1 MGEIHIPRVMAVLED
16 QVVAVELI
24 LEIELVDRVVEVF
37 RQLVIMPPVEALMEE
52 KHSPVIPLVAM
63 VVAMVMVAMAVAVV
77 AQLTVAM
84 AVAVA
89 VIPVVVVLVIKILVV
104 DRAVV
109 LIDRGGGAAASLGA
123 AGIVL
128 RSVLQLTDVVGWLLA
143 AGRISDS
150 EAARVYEFL
159 GV

>member
-1 MGEIHIPRVMAVLED
+1 MAVLED

-63 VVAMVMVAMAVAVV
+63 VVAMVMVAMAVAV
-77 AQLTVAM
+77 
-84 AVAVA
+84 A

-104 DRAVV
+104 DREVV
-109 LIDRGGGAAASLGA
+109 ADPIIQGLIH
-123 AGIVL
+123 
-128 RSVLQLTDVVGWLLA
+128 LTLKECGKVTDK
-143 AGRISDS
+143 
-150 EAARVYEFL
+150 
-159 GV
+159 